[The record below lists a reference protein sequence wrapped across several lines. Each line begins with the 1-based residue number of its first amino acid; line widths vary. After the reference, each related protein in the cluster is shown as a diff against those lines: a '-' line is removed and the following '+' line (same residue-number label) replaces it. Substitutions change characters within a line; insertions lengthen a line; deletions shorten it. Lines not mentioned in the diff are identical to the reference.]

1 MTSPI
6 FLNFDNPE
14 ILKTQIENL
23 QPSPGTCIFIDICG
37 STAIKQ
43 QELKRWI
50 LYIGNTI
57 KLCFGISHLFRDC
70 VLKLIGDAIM
80 IYIPDTK
87 KDEEDENYT
96 TILDMLKN
104 CISSTG
110 TTIDPITLKTKAAV
124 HYCTDPYNITYNA
137 ANDYYGNDID
147 LTVRLME
154 KSKENEI
161 VISERY
167 YQKVAAEESEFLKNT
182 SDKLEEN
189 LKGISEP
196 VAYRI
201 MTVQ

>member
-1 MTSPI
+1 MTLPI

-14 ILKTQIENL
+14 ILKAQIENL

-50 LYIGNTI
+50 FYIDNTI

-87 KDEEDENYT
+87 KDEEDENYN
-96 TILDMLKN
+96 TILDMLIN

-137 ANDYYGNDID
+137 ANDYYSNDID
-147 LTVRLME
+147 LTARLME

-167 YQKVAAEESEFLKNT
+167 YQKVFTEEPEFFKNT
-182 SDKLEEN
+182 SDKLQEN
-189 LKGISEP
+189 LKGISEL
-196 VAYRI
+196 VEYRI

>member
-1 MTSPI
+1 MI
-6 FLNFDNPE
+6 LNFDNPE
-14 ILKTQIENL
+14 ILKSQIENL

-43 QELKRWI
+43 QELKKWI

-57 KLCFGISHLFRDC
+57 RLCFGISHLFRDC

-87 KDEEDENYT
+87 KNEEDENYA
-96 TILDMLKN
+96 TILDILKN

-110 TTIDPITLKTKAAV
+110 ATIDQITLRTKAAI
-124 HYCTDPYNITYNA
+124 HYCIDSYNITYNT

-147 LTVRLME
+147 LTARLMK
-154 KSKENEI
+154 KSEENKI

-167 YQKVAAEESEFLKNT
+167 YQKVSAEASEFLKN
-182 SDKLEEN
+182 SSVKLKEN
-189 LKGISEP
+189 FKGISEP
-196 VAYRI
+196 VEYRI

>member
-1 MTSPI
+1 MTLPI

-70 VLKLIGDAIM
+70 ILKLIGDAIM
-80 IYIPDTK
+80 IYIPDIK
-87 KDEEDENYT
+87 KNEEDETYT

-110 TTIDPITLKTKAAV
+110 TTIDQITLKTKAAI
-124 HYCTDPYNITYNA
+124 HYCNDPYNITYNA
-137 ANDYYGNDID
+137 ANDYYGNNID
-147 LTVRLME
+147 LTTRLME

-167 YQKVAAEESEFLKNT
+167 YQKIFAEEPEFLKNT

-196 VAYRI
+196 VEYRI